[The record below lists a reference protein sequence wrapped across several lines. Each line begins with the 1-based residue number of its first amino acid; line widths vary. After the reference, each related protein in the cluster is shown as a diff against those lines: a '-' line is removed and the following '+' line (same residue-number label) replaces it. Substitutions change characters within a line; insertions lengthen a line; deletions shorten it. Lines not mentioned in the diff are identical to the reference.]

1 MHGLHISFD
10 LPNAWSTY
18 AGGGLL
24 GTGLS
29 AAVIGTDLH
38 SFSPDG
44 VMSEERREEIDSSQ
58 SGGTEVEEGKC
69 ES

>member
-38 SFSPDG
+38 SSSPDG

-69 ES
+69 GS